1 MAIELNDGSRIGAP
15 VIRQQRLGEVAYL
28 AVVRT
33 EQRDRLRRNQ
43 SNGEMEPIPNGKDR
57 QGRPRFRQEMVIH
70 ALALPGTTMEAR
82 LGDEGGVPA
91 AGDRVR
97 LILKARGFGDWIEAR
112 RSHRKGRLNVGD
124 VLTLETRWA
133 QQYDQDGNAKGPKIE
148 DQATAD
154 ALPRNVTVGFYG
166 PLSLS
171 EGTDSRWIEAA
182 EQAYR
187 SDEAAQRQQQ
197 AIELDGGDH
206 FAEEFG
212 DDEEGPF

>member
-1 MAIELNDGSRIGAP
+1 
-15 VIRQQRLGEVAYL
+15 
-28 AVVRT
+28 
-33 EQRDRLRRNQ
+33 
-43 SNGEMEPIPNGKDR
+43 
-57 QGRPRFRQEMVIH
+57 
-70 ALALPGTTMEAR
+70 
-82 LGDEGGVPA
+82 VPA

-166 PLSLS
+166 PLYLS

-187 SDEAAQRQQQ
+187 DDEAAQRQQQ

>member
-1 MAIELNDGSRIGAP
+1 MAIELQDGARIGAP

-43 SNGEMEPIPNGKDR
+43 SNGEMEPIPNGSDR

-112 RSHRKGRLNVGD
+112 RGHRKGKLNVGD

-133 QQYDQDGNAKGPKIE
+133 QQYDQDGNAKGPKI
-148 DQATAD
+148 D
-154 ALPRNVTVGFYG
+154 
-166 PLSLS
+166 
-171 EGTDSRWIEAA
+171 EAA

-197 AIELDGGDH
+197 AIELDGDDD

-212 DDEEGPF
+212 DEEVPF